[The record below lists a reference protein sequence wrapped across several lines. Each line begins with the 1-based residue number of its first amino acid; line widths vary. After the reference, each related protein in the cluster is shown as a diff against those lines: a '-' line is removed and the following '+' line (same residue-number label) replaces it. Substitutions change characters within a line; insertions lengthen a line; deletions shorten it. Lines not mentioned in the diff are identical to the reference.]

1 MIRLGMTITN
11 LYLAQAIP
19 LYFCTLGL
27 PTVMRAMGVSL
38 EKIGLFSLIL
48 FPWVIK
54 FLWAPVVD
62 NHYLARMGKR
72 RSWIIPLQVC
82 AILLLL
88 LFTFIVPQQQWTL
101 VFALALLLSTVGAT
115 QDIAIDGYTLEQV
128 PAKQYAWGN
137 FARVCGITLG
147 SFLGG
152 GLLIVSY
159 SLFGWPK
166 AIWVVIGLSVISL
179 SIILFTK
186 EQRLTSVNDDLAKEQ
201 EQPSLKS
208 FWRRKQIV
216 GLLGVCL
223 IYRVS
228 EGFVMGM
235 QQPFLVDLQ
244 LPLTQI
250 GMVMGVGSA
259 ALGILGAAMS
269 SRYLQS
275 FGPGNSLL
283 VLGGIRS
290 ACYAGLAIIALAPT
304 VAAYVVFA
312 VVLINMASRLMEM
325 VVLYTIF
332 MQHCSSRQPGTDF
345 TVFAC
350 AELLV
355 YLSGMAVSGYL
366 AANIGYAALFAL
378 GAGLSIPCTIVAVWF
393 LHKRGVRASGSMT
406 AILNTAT

>member
-1 MIRLGMTITN
+1 MIRRGMTITN

-62 NHYLARMGKR
+62 KHYIARMGKR

-82 AILLLL
+82 AVLLLL
-88 LFTFIVPQQQWTL
+88 LFTFIAPQQQWSL
-101 VFALALLLSTVGAT
+101 VFGLALLLSTVGAT

-128 PAKQYAWGN
+128 PTKQYAWGN

-152 GLLIVSY
+152 GLLISSY
-159 SLFGWPK
+159 SLLGWPK

-186 EQRLTSVNDDLAKEQ
+186 EQSQTSVSDDAAKER
-201 EQPSLKS
+201 PSLKS
-208 FWRRKQIV
+208 FWQRRQIV
-216 GLLGVCL
+216 ALLGVCL

-235 QQPFLVDLQ
+235 QQPFLVDLR

-275 FGPGNSLL
+275 FGSGNSLL

-290 ACYAGLAIIALAPT
+290 ACYAGLALIALTPA
-304 VAAYVVFA
+304 VSAYVVFA

-345 TVFAC
+345 TIFAC

-355 YLSGMAVSGYL
+355 YLVGMAVSGYL

-378 GAGLSIPCTIVAVWF
+378 GAGLSVPCTIVAVWY
-393 LHKRGVRASGSMT
+393 LRRRCRRASENMAVTFNT
-406 AILNTAT
+406 AI